1 MSRWMILPAFV
12 LAWMVA
18 PGSANEAAP
27 PRPQPKTATAAV
39 VVVVDDKAE
48 AVRVQVPKKLLS
60 QLQAAAPGEGSS
72 WAGVPRF
79 HLMATGICLSL
90 ALGCGG
96 FWLMRRSEK
105 SAVRGLLMLLAAI
118 VLLSLS
124 AAVAWANAAVPFK
137 PATPPLP
144 PGIPL
149 AEKATIEIV
158 EQGEAITLIVPR
170 QNLAKVLEKSP

>member
-1 MSRWMILPAFV
+1 
-12 LAWMVA
+12 
-18 PGSANEAAP
+18 
-27 PRPQPKTATAAV
+27 
-39 VVVVDDKAE
+39 VVVDDKAE
-48 AVRVQVPKKLLS
+48 TARVQIPEKLLS
-60 QLQAAAPGEGSS
+60 QLQAAAPSEGG

-79 HLMATGICLSL
+79 HLMAAGICLSL

-105 SAVRGLLMLLAAI
+105 FAARGLLLMLAAI

-124 AAVAWANAAVPFK
+124 AAVAWGNAAYTFK
-137 PATPPLP
+137 QVAPALP

-149 AEKATIEIV
+149 ADKATIEIV

-170 QNLAKVLEKSP
+170 ANLVQVLDKSPASKE